1 MYQRDHPQRSHR
13 QALKHHDPH
22 DRKEWDRIAD
32 EVHEVDDD
40 LRERNPGAS
49 RAHRAENVRRRE
61 AARAGRWSG
70 HAKTECGLHL

>member
-61 AARAGRWSG
+61 AARQIREL
-70 HAKTECGLHL
+70 HARY